1 MIVNSNKEDE
11 GLKQNP
17 AAGLEIQDQEIV
29 IPSRD
34 DAQATGP
41 QPYDPDRKSQ
51 KSTHF
56 AEIDPDAG
64 LRDAMNIQD
73 DPLDIDMEWS
83 GIMNLCIFQKKG
95 RNDCNL
101 KIELYVWKSVIY

>member
-1 MIVNSNKEDE
+1 MLYLHLMCNLCCQHNIHLTHLSFGAYFN
-11 GLKQNP
+11 
-17 AAGLEIQDQEIV
+17 QEIV
-29 IPSRD
+29 IPSGD

-73 DPLDIDMEWS
+73 DPLDIDME
-83 GIMNLCIFQKKG
+83 
-95 RNDCNL
+95 
-101 KIELYVWKSVIY
+101 